1 MPNDILVLVD
11 DLFFSAKID
20 ATARSCGVSV
30 EFVKTGR
37 ELLEKVRSGS
47 PRVVIL
53 DLNGSTTQPLEVI
66 QNLKSDPELKLT
78 PVLGFF
84 SHVQTELKE
93 KALAWGCDS
102 VIPRSL
108 FSQRLAEILRE
119 HSQIEPV

>member
-20 ATARSCGVSV
+20 TTARSCGVPV
-30 EFVKTGR
+30 EFVKTRR

-66 QNLKSDPELKLT
+66 QDLKSDPELSPT

-84 SHVQTELKE
+84 SHVQTDLKE
-93 KALAWGCDS
+93 KALALGCDS

-119 HSQIEPV
+119 HSQIESV